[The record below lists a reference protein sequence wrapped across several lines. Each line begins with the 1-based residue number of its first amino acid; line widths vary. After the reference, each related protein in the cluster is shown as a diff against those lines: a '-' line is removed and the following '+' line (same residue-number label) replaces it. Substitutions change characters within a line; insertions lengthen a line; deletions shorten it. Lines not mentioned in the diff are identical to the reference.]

1 MGVGQVQIEGGDLY
15 LGNKS
20 TGSVSSQV
28 NIIFE
33 GYTADAYETT
43 LTATEPTGVRTLTL
57 PDATDTLVGKATTDT
72 LTNKSIAANTSGN
85 TITGLVNANLSGTAA
100 ITNANLANSS
110 VTIGSTSVSLGATV
124 TTFAGLTSVTST
136 GFTGALTGNASTATT
151 ATTAGVATLVTL
163 TATNSTAASHYLVF
177 SDSATGNEDMRTD
190 TSLFYNPST
199 NVLTCGSLD
208 AIVDGGSY

>member
-1 MGVGQVQIEGGDLY
+1 
-15 LGNKS
+15 
-20 TGSVSSQV
+20 
-28 NIIFE
+28 
-33 GYTADAYETT
+33 
-43 LTATEPTGVRTLTL
+43 
-57 PDATDTLVGKATTDT
+57 
-72 LTNKSIAANTSGN
+72 
-85 TITGLVNANLSGTAA
+85 
-100 ITNANLANSS
+100 
-110 VTIGSTSVSLGATV
+110 VSLGATV

-190 TSLFYNPST
+190 TSLYYNPNT

-208 AIVDGGSY
+208 ATVDGGSY